1 MVISEET
8 ANSYEGKT
16 GCIPTELVTEN
27 GYSIVRSC
35 EMDGAGKYK
44 FVVSNSDEQTCEVIV
59 EFDRAAIMLVQSCRR
74 RPLASKSAFWINCA
88 ERSLATY
95 LWEKNEC
102 PPNGRLTLKDVCLDD
117 LDAARRWG

>member
-1 MVISEET
+1 MVRLEET
-8 ANSYEGKT
+8 ASLHESRT
-16 GCIPTELVTEN
+16 DCTPIELVTEN

-35 EMDGAGKYK
+35 EMDGAGTYK

-59 EFDRAAIMLVQSCRR
+59 EFDHAAIMLVQSCRR

-95 LWEKNEC
+95 LWEKDEC

-117 LDAARRWG
+117 LDASRRWG